1 MAISPFMA
9 AINQICD
16 EKNLSRDIVLETIE
30 AAIAAAYRKD
40 FGKPSQVIKIK
51 LDPESGETKVWQVFD
66 IVSKPEEVEDIEN
79 QKTFKEAKKINKKV
93 KVGEQVE
100 IPLEPHSEFGRIA
113 AQTAKQVIIQRIRE
127 AERDMLYKEF
137 KDKEHK
143 IINGVVQQI

>member
-40 FGKPSQVIKIK
+40 FGKPSQIIKIK

-66 IVSKPEEVEDIEN
+66 IVERAKAPRAFIQNPYAETCIQIIPEPVDLPVLY
-79 QKTFKEAKKINKKV
+79 QT
-93 KVGEQVE
+93 VGNGLRYVAGYN
-100 IPLEPHSEFGRIA
+100 IPYAGPFLVASADHA
-113 AQTAKQVIIQRIRE
+113 
-127 AERDMLYKEF
+127 
-137 KDKEHK
+137 HK
-143 IINGVVQQI
+143 